1 MWISILNYNIG
12 QIEVADVTEDFAEN
26 ETATDDNERA
36 VDWLES
42 NGYCSAETVFMLTDE
57 CPLCVVNNVETH
69 LNLKIMEKTINE
81 VKKNAKTLEN
91 DILKL
96 ISDFEVANP
105 EVEVRVT
112 VGRNYST
119 VEDGKI
125 THRADVDLTIK

>member
-1 MWISILNYNIG
+1 
-12 QIEVADVTEDFAEN
+12 
-26 ETATDDNERA
+26 
-36 VDWLES
+36 
-42 NGYCSAETVFMLTDE
+42 
-57 CPLCVVNNVETH
+57 
-69 LNLKIMEKTINE
+69 MEKTINE

-119 VEDGKI
+119 IDDDKV
-125 THRADVDLTIK
+125 THRVDVDLSIK